1 MVVVFFPPLCLSTLE
16 AVIKLLFV
24 SQTVGMKKLV
34 LQNDFVSARVQIQVG
49 VVGNSIFPPTVWSQK
64 SNSILPTSTQIKHV
78 V

>member
-1 MVVVFFPPLCLSTLE
+1 MVVFFSPPVCLSTLE

-49 VVGNSIFPPTVWSQK
+49 VV
-64 SNSILPTSTQIKHV
+64 
-78 V
+78 